1 VVTGNGHSEVM
12 VRCLIVDDSRR
23 FAEAARVLLER
34 QGLQV
39 VGVATNGTDALLLSL
54 QLRPDVTLLDI
65 DLGSES
71 GFEVAHRLR
80 QESGS
85 PIIFISTH
93 SEQDYRELIAASP
106 ALGFLPK
113 ATLSAAGISL
123 LLQADRA

>member
-1 VVTGNGHSEVM
+1 M

-39 VGVATNGTDALLLSL
+39 VGMATNGTDALRLIEEH
-54 QLRPDVTLLDI
+54 RPDVTLLDI

-71 GFEVAHRLR
+71 GFEVARRL
-80 QESGS
+80 QQDTGS

-93 SEQDYRELIAASP
+93 AEQDYRDLVSASS
-106 ALGFLPK
+106 ALGFLSK
-113 ATLSAAGISL
+113 ATLSAAGIRL
-123 LLQADRA
+123 LLQAD